1 MARIAWEVIAMSAQL
16 EALLAQARDAFTV
29 KRVFG
34 DPIQQ
39 DGVTLIP
46 VATLRAGG
54 GGGSG
59 EGPEGQGKGFGGGL
73 GLTAKG
79 LGMYVVKGED
89 VRFVPTVDVNRV
101 LLISAFVAVVAL
113 CAVGRPLAKASAK
126 KR

>member
-1 MARIAWEVIAMSAQL
+1 MSAQL
-16 EALLAQARDAFTV
+16 ETLLAQARDAFTV

-39 DGVTLIP
+39 DGVMLIP

-73 GLTAKG
+73 GVTAKA

-89 VRFVPTVDVNRV
+89 VRFVPAVDVSRL
-101 LLISAFVAVVAL
+101 LLISAFVAVAAL
-113 CAVGRPLAKASAK
+113 CVVGRPLAKARAK
-126 KR
+126 R